1 MKSIT
6 LNNFRCFEKIN
17 IDFSDKVNLLVGDNA
32 SGKTTIIRALSA
44 ALGSFFTGFS
54 DDNTRF
60 AGLNKEDFRVV
71 SAENGLANEKPVC
84 VEFQWLEKTGK
95 LVLNSPKGRTLT
107 GPLRELKLM
116 GAELYKNL
124 FLDGKQVKALPL
136 ITSFSTADIHKPRRI
151 GSHLFKKY
159 EHKPS
164 FGYFEC
170 FQGDGFMKYWTLRLL
185 ALREART
192 GETEISGVINALK
205 SALGPEG
212 CNIVADIDI
221 RPIQRKV
228 YYHLT
233 DGRSV
238 DSDNLSDGYRRL
250 VSIVM
255 DISFRCMLLNKGMYG
270 INACAMTEGTVL
282 IDEIDL
288 HLHPALQSSVM
299 KGLQRGFPGVQFII
313 TSHAPMIMT
322 GIISNGNNR
331 IIKLGYSSEEG
342 YSARNIDA
350 YGLDAS
356 TIIQAVLG
364 VTPRSQEVED
374 QLATLFGLID
384 DDEYE
389 RAAQKLEQM
398 RDEFS
403 DNLPEL
409 SRAGA
414 MLDFLK

>member
-17 IDFSDKVNLLVGDNA
+17 LDFSDKVNLLVGDNA

-60 AGLNKEDFRVV
+60 AGLSKEDFRVV

-107 GPLRELKLM
+107 GPLRDLKLM

-233 DGRSV
+233 DGRAV

-255 DISFRCMLLNKGMYG
+255 DISFRCMLLNKGIYG
-270 INACAMTEGTVL
+270 INACDMTEGTVL

-409 SRAGA
+409 SKAGA

>member
-1 MKSIT
+1 
-6 LNNFRCFEKIN
+6 
-17 IDFSDKVNLLVGDNA
+17 
-32 SGKTTIIRALSA
+32 
-44 ALGSFFTGFS
+44 
-54 DDNTRF
+54 
-60 AGLNKEDFRVV
+60 
-71 SAENGLANEKPVC
+71 
-84 VEFQWLEKTGK
+84 
-95 LVLNSPKGRTLT
+95 
-107 GPLRELKLM
+107 
-116 GAELYKNL
+116 
-124 FLDGKQVKALPL
+124 
-136 ITSFSTADIHKPRRI
+136 
-151 GSHLFKKY
+151 
-159 EHKPS
+159 
-164 FGYFEC
+164 
-170 FQGDGFMKYWTLRLL
+170 
-185 ALREART
+185 
-192 GETEISGVINALK
+192 
-205 SALGPEG
+205 
-212 CNIVADIDI
+212 
-221 RPIQRKV
+221 
-228 YYHLT
+228 
-233 DGRSV
+233 
-238 DSDNLSDGYRRL
+238 
-250 VSIVM
+250 
-255 DISFRCMLLNKGMYG
+255 
-270 INACAMTEGTVL
+270 
-282 IDEIDL
+282 
-288 HLHPALQSSVM
+288 M

>member
-17 IDFSDKVNLLVGDNA
+17 LDFSDKVNLLVGDNA

-299 KGLQRGFPGVQFII
+299 KGLQRSFPGVQFII

>member
-17 IDFSDKVNLLVGDNA
+17 LDFSDKVNLLVGDNA

-136 ITSFSTADIHKPRRI
+136 ITSFLTADIHKPRRI

>member
-17 IDFSDKVNLLVGDNA
+17 LDFSDKVNLLVGDNA

>member
-136 ITSFSTADIHKPRRI
+136 ITSFLTADIHKPRRI

>member
-6 LNNFRCFEKIN
+6 LNNFRCFEKIKL
-17 IDFSDKVNLLVGDNA
+17 DFSEKVNLLVGDNA

-107 GPLRELKLM
+107 GPLRDLKLV
-116 GAELYKNL
+116 GASLYKDL

-192 GETEISGVINALK
+192 GETEISGVVNALK

-212 CNIVADIDI
+212 CNIVTDIDI

-250 VSIVM
+250 VSIVI
-255 DISFRCMLLNKGMYG
+255 DISFRCMLLNKGIYG

-313 TSHAPMIMT
+313 TSHAPMVMT
-322 GIISNGNNR
+322 GVISNGNNR
-331 IIKLGYSSEEG
+331 IIKLGYTSEEG

-356 TIIQAVLG
+356 TIIQAILG

>member
-6 LNNFRCFEKIN
+6 LNNFRCFEKIKL
-17 IDFSDKVNLLVGDNA
+17 DFSEKVNLLVGDNA

-107 GPLRELKLM
+107 GPLRDLKLV
-116 GAELYKNL
+116 GASLYKDL

-192 GETEISGVINALK
+192 GETEISGVVNALK

-212 CNIVADIDI
+212 CNIVTDIDI

-250 VSIVM
+250 VSIVI
-255 DISFRCMLLNKGMYG
+255 DISFRCMLLNKGIYG

-313 TSHAPMIMT
+313 TSHAPMVMT
-322 GIISNGNNR
+322 GVISNGNNR
-331 IIKLGYSSEEG
+331 IIKLGYTSEEG

-356 TIIQAVLG
+356 TIIQAILG
-364 VTPRSQEVED
+364 VNPRSW
-374 QLATLFGLID
+374 
-384 DDEYE
+384 
-389 RAAQKLEQM
+389 
-398 RDEFS
+398 
-403 DNLPEL
+403 
-409 SRAGA
+409 
-414 MLDFLK
+414 

>member
-1 MKSIT
+1 
-6 LNNFRCFEKIN
+6 
-17 IDFSDKVNLLVGDNA
+17 
-32 SGKTTIIRALSA
+32 
-44 ALGSFFTGFS
+44 
-54 DDNTRF
+54 
-60 AGLNKEDFRVV
+60 
-71 SAENGLANEKPVC
+71 
-84 VEFQWLEKTGK
+84 
-95 LVLNSPKGRTLT
+95 
-107 GPLRELKLM
+107 
-116 GAELYKNL
+116 
-124 FLDGKQVKALPL
+124 
-136 ITSFSTADIHKPRRI
+136 
-151 GSHLFKKY
+151 
-159 EHKPS
+159 
-164 FGYFEC
+164 
-170 FQGDGFMKYWTLRLL
+170 
-185 ALREART
+185 
-192 GETEISGVINALK
+192 VINALK